1 MDIGIKIATLRKKR
15 KLTQPELV
23 FQLGVSQ
30 TALCEIESGKTKKI
44 DFKLMAKICEI
55 LEVDFEYFTEKSKL
69 KQINKENGIGYMA
82 EVQNFSHHE
91 KIIEQYEIRINELN
105 RHIETLEV
113 AIKNIKK

>member
-15 KLTQPELV
+15 KLSQPELA

-44 DFKLMAKICEI
+44 DFKLMDKICEI
-55 LEVDFEYFTEKSKL
+55 LEVDFDYFLEKNRL

-82 EVQNFSHHE
+82 EVQNFSL
-91 KIIEQYEIRINELN
+91 Q
-105 RHIETLEV
+105 
-113 AIKNIKK
+113 KK